1 MTAGDD
7 QWLSPGQQGILA
19 DESRR
24 ILVAAGAGSGK
35 TRLLVAYFL
44 KALLE
49 DGVPLDGLAA
59 VTFTRKAAAELL
71 SRIREALYEAG
82 RPDLARNLDG
92 ASIGTIHG
100 LCSRLLRGNAVAAGI
115 DPAFGVL
122 EAEAATLLKEE
133 VWAEI
138 WSEAVEQATEAGLEV
153 LARHHRT
160 FEEELVPL
168 YERLRSLGMARPAVR
183 IAASAAPDLVRTRAR
198 LLAAAEGTLKAAG
211 EPVGEARKGGAD
223 ICLVE
228 ECLTWLTGSGCQ
240 PIRRQTYRP
249 LRHRARLPGGRRL
262 HARLGRQP
270 RGRCG
275 QFSESGRRSHGRSRR
290 LYVRTR

>member
-1 MTAGDD
+1 MIASGD

-19 DESRR
+19 DGSRR

-59 VTFTRKAAAELL
+59 VTFTKKAAAELL

-82 RPDLARNLDG
+82 RPDLARKLDG

-115 DPAFGVL
+115 DPAFSVL
-122 EAEAATLLKEE
+122 EAEAASLLKEE
-133 VWAEI
+133 VRAEI

-153 LARHHRT
+153 LARHRRT

-183 IAASAAPDLVRTRAR
+183 IAASAT
-198 LLAAAEGTLKAAG
+198 AA
-211 EPVGEARKGGAD
+211 
-223 ICLVE
+223 
-228 ECLTWLTGSGCQ
+228 SQ
-240 PIRRQTYRP
+240 PW
-249 LRHRARLPGGRRL
+249 
-262 HARLGRQP
+262 
-270 RGRCG
+270 
-275 QFSESGRRSHGRSRR
+275 
-290 LYVRTR
+290 